1 MGRLTALVRQRHE
14 IGDDEIAAM
23 YRVYAQYYDAACP
36 ARFQADLADKDC
48 IIELRDGPAL
58 KGFSTLARMEFAGPD
73 GPSRALFSGDTI
85 IDRDYWGEQVL
96 AQAFCRFAGTL
107 KAERPHMPLYWF
119 LISKGYRTYR
129 YLSLFARDYFPNPE
143 RPTPAPMQ
151 AAIDALA
158 RTRFGD
164 AYRAPLGLVR
174 FDESHGHLKPQW
186 ATIRDSV
193 RRRAE
198 VRFFLERNPRYH
210 LGEEL
215 CCIAALEADNLRSY
229 ARKAFLEGM
238 QDERATC
245 SLPEHRRGIDALSRL
260 AFESAGGPRAPAASH
275 PRA

>member
-1 MGRLTALVRQRHE
+1 MGRLTALVRQRRE
-14 IGDDEIAAM
+14 IHADGIAAM
-23 YRVYAQYYDAACP
+23 YRVYATYYDAASQ
-36 ARFQADLADKDC
+36 ARFGADLADKDYV
-48 IIELRDGPAL
+48 IELRDGHLL
-58 KGFSTLARMEFAGPD
+58 KGFSTLALMEFAGPD

-85 IDRDYWGEQVL
+85 IDRDYWGEQAL
-96 AQAFCRFAGTL
+96 AQLFCRFAGAM
-107 KAERPHMPLYWF
+107 KAQCPQIPLYWF

-129 YLSLFARDYFPNPE
+129 YLSLFAREYFPNAD
-143 RPTPAPMQ
+143 RSTPAHMQ
-151 AAIDALA
+151 AVIDSLA

-164 AYRAPLGLVR
+164 AYHAPLGLVQ

-186 ATIRDSV
+186 AAIRESV

-215 CCIAALEADNLRSY
+215 CCIAPLEADNLRSH

-245 SLPEHRRGIDALSRL
+245 PVPEHRRGIDALSQL
-260 AFESAGGPRAPAASH
+260 ALEGAGGSRAPAAEHS
-275 PRA
+275 RA